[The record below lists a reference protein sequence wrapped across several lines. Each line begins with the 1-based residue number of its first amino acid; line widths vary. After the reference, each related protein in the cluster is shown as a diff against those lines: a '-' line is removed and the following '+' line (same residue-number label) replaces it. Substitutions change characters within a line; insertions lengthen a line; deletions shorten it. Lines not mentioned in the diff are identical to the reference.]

1 MSKHKPGWTTPA
13 GLPCFD
19 DHQLANK
26 VAALILPAED
36 HTRAVLLTVG
46 LEPGKYGTLKQ
57 ADRDWLMKKA
67 QENSLLPRLPRRP
80 PGQKCLYA
88 QDPYSDRESE
98 AMKKVLS
105 EVVAAQ
111 VPALGGQMPVPP
123 ARRNW

>member
-19 DHQLANK
+19 DHALANK
-26 VAALILPAED
+26 VAALPLHQED

-67 QENSLLPRLPRRP
+67 LEGDLLPKLPRRP

-88 QDPYSDRESE
+88 QDPYSDRESSSLDRALQRIARWTRGSNGE
-98 AMKKVLS
+98 MLS
-105 EVVAAQ
+105 
-111 VPALGGQMPVPP
+111 PP
-123 ARRNW
+123 PIRRTD